1 MTTTESCRYR
11 GYEIVPRRQWSQWCI
26 SVYPTRSDLPILSRS
41 TLRTLRPSKEDALEA
56 GKKRIDQVLSFSR

>member
-11 GYEIVPRRQWSQWCI
+11 GYEIVPRRQWS
-26 SVYPTRSDLPILSRS
+26 P
-41 TLRTLRPSKEDALEA
+41 TLRTLRPSKEDALEN